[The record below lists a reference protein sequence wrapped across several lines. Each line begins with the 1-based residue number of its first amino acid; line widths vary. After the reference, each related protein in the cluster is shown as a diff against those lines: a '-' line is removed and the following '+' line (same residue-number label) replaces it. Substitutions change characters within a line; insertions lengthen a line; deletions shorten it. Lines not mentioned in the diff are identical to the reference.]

1 MGSQNKK
8 PIIQKRKTYKRNKT
22 FFAALFNAFNG
33 IWIMISRERNFR
45 IHIVI
50 ALLVLWVG
58 IYFHLSRSDWLWVTV
73 GVFFA
78 IVAEIL
84 NTIIEAIV
92 DLTVGDRYDD
102 LAKLA
107 KDVAAAGVVFAVFIE
122 FTILAIILQ
131 PYFWVWL
138 GIHNLFNY

>member
-1 MGSQNKK
+1 MDSQDKK
-8 PIIQKRKTYKRNKT
+8 PVMPKRKSYKRNKT

-50 ALLVLWVG
+50 ALVVLWVG
-58 IYFHLSRSDWLWVTV
+58 IEFHLSRSDWLWVTV
-73 GVFFA
+73 AVSFA
-78 IVAEIL
+78 IIAEIL
-84 NTIIEAIV
+84 NTIIEAVV

-107 KDVAAAGVVFAVFIE
+107 KDVAAAGVVFAVFVE
-122 FTILAIILQ
+122 FAILAIILQ
-131 PYFWVWL
+131 PYLWHWL
-138 GIHNLFNY
+138 GIHNLFTY

>member
-22 FFAALFNAFNG
+22 FFVALFNAFNG

-73 GVFFA
+73 GVSFA

>member
-1 MGSQNKK
+1 MGLQDKK
-8 PIIQKRKTYKRNKT
+8 PLWPKRKTYQRNKN
-22 FFAALFNAFNG
+22 FFVALFNAFNG
-33 IWIMISRERNFR
+33 VWIMLSRERNFR

-50 ALLVLWVG
+50 ALAVLWVG
-58 IYFHLSRSDWLWVTV
+58 IQFHLSRSDWLWVTIAV
-73 GVFFA
+73 SFA
-78 IVAEIL
+78 IIAEIL

-107 KDVAAAGVVFAVFIE
+107 KDVAAAGVVFAVMIE
-122 FTILAIILQ
+122 FAILAIILQ
-131 PYFWVWL
+131 PYLWHWL

>member
-1 MGSQNKK
+1 
-8 PIIQKRKTYKRNKT
+8 
-22 FFAALFNAFNG
+22 FNG

>member
-1 MGSQNKK
+1 M
-8 PIIQKRKTYKRNKT
+8 
-22 FFAALFNAFNG
+22 L
-33 IWIMISRERNFR
+33 SRERNFR

-50 ALLVLWVG
+50 ALAVLWIG
-58 IYFHLSRSDWLWVTV
+58 IQFHLSRSDWLWVTIAV
-73 GVFFA
+73 SFA
-78 IVAEIL
+78 IIAEIL

-107 KDVAAAGVVFAVFIE
+107 KDVAAAGVVFAVIIE
-122 FTILAIILQ
+122 FAILAIILQ
-131 PYFWVWL
+131 PYLWHWL

>member
-8 PIIQKRKTYKRNKT
+8 PIIQKRKTYKHNKT

-73 GVFFA
+73 GVSFA